1 MSCITPDSIKSPIT
15 PTWCPG
21 CGDFIILN
29 SLQKALSDL
38 KLEEENTV
46 IVNGIGC
53 AGNMADFNRCYG
65 FHSLHG
71 RGLASAIGIKLAN
84 HDLKVIAIAGDGD
97 IYGEG
102 LAHFIEACRGNHDLT
117 LIVHNNG
124 RYSLTTGQASPTSKK
139 GLKAKSTPTGLIEEP
154 INPLLLALSTSATF
168 VSRGYSA
175 KPLQLTELIKKAI
188 QHPGFALVDVMQL
201 CPSFNKD
208 MGHPWF
214 APRIYELAET
224 GHNPQ
229 DFQQALAKSLEPDKI
244 PLGIYFENPNSVPY
258 HQQVPQLS
266 SGSLLKQFKNE
277 IDLQAAWARMA

>member
-1 MSCITPDSIKSPIT
+1 MPCITSDSIKSSVA

-29 SLQKALSDL
+29 SLQKALADL
-38 KLEEENTV
+38 QLDEAQTV

-65 FHSLHG
+65 FHALHG
-71 RGLASAIGIKLAN
+71 RALANAIGMKLAN
-84 HDLKVIAIAGDGD
+84 HNLKIIVIAGDGD

-124 RYSLTTGQASPTSKK
+124 RYSLTTGQASPTTKK
-139 GLKAKSTPTGLIEEP
+139 GQKTKSTPTGLIEEP
-154 INPLLLALSTSATF
+154 LNPILLALSTSATF

-175 KPLQLTELIKKAI
+175 KPVQLIDLIKKGI

-201 CPSFNKD
+201 CPTFNKD

-224 GHNPQ
+224 GHNAQ
-229 DFQQALAKSLEPDKI
+229 DFSQALMKALEPEKI
-244 PLGIYFENPNSVPY
+244 PLGVYYENPNSVPY
-258 HQQVPQLS
+258 HAQVTQLNQ
-266 SGSLLKQFKNE
+266 GTLLNRFKTE
-277 IDLQAAWARMA
+277 IDLQPIFQKFS